1 MREKKLGK
9 IIKKALKK
17 DHLYSDEEIIYMK
30 KELHNL
36 DNIVKT
42 KRQHSSK
49 GFGNYDNTHS

>member
-17 DHLYSDEEIIYMK
+17 DHLYSDEELVYMK

-36 DNIVKT
+36 NNLIKDKKQRT
-42 KRQHSSK
+42 SR
-49 GFGNYDNTHS
+49 GFGNYEHPNS